1 MPCAHSWHCP
11 WLSCRPGCWG
21 LQPSGCS
28 QCFNSLGTAQP
39 RKRKGSSVLAIKA
52 PPWESPQICDQSQC
66 RDWLIS
72 LSPNPPWT
80 GLSVKIPKSQSSQG
94 IALLGGSKQ
103 QKMLKTCPAQH
114 GTSMVLPTWKP
125 EQVWYPKSCF
135 VPDLRHFCSS
145 KLDVSHELRVK
156 LFCSQNSLYRTGNP
170 YSRVRICQ
178 SLTFCG
184 VIAILERLHF

>member
-72 LSPNPPWT
+72 LRPSVDRLVCKNSQTSELPGDCSPW
-80 GLSVKIPKSQSSQG
+80 GLQTAKNVKDLS
-94 IALLGGSKQ
+94 
-103 QKMLKTCPAQH
+103 CPAWNIYGASH
-114 GTSMVLPTWKP
+114 VETRAGL
-125 EQVWYPKSCF
+125 
-135 VPDLRHFCSS
+135 VPQILLCS
-145 KLDVSHELRVK
+145 
-156 LFCSQNSLYRTGNP
+156 
-170 YSRVRICQ
+170 
-178 SLTFCG
+178 
-184 VIAILERLHF
+184 